1 MARFQAWQHVPR
13 ESSWTIRGH
22 WEELDLTAHVA
33 MWHQSRYF
41 EANLGG
47 AEGQSRTD
55 TGLPPPVFECD
66 AIPGHKLA
74 LVIISAKIE
83 AKNYL

>member
-1 MARFQAWQHVPR
+1 MESRWITLGCLGKKKDPGPELVGPESLISRLLHAWKR
-13 ESSWTIRGH
+13 
-22 WEELDLTAHVA
+22 
-33 MWHQSRYF
+33 
-41 EANLGG
+41 G

-83 AKNYL
+83 ANNYL